1 MHQFPEEAT
10 GQGRACKTHELLG
23 AGATFPLRAADISHM
38 KGFPYSHTSGKER
51 QKEEVKKW
59 QREGERGK
67 MDLVQILFPICKGQT
82 QFCNCLLVPGRP

>member
-1 MHQFPEEAT
+1 MAKHTHTQKLVKQLKWQISSGFKYCEEPVHQFPEEAT

-51 QKEEVKKW
+51 QK
-59 QREGERGK
+59 RGSK
-67 MDLVQILFPICKGQT
+67 EMAK
-82 QFCNCLLVPGRP
+82 RR